1 LNVAAWTTPT
11 RAGLVKPSRP
21 NPYAATLVRK
31 RPSLDFSVSG
41 LVYSSMM
48 MFMGLAALNSQANL
62 LFGVFGLMIG
72 VLMFSLMFSKLVVRR
87 LSVRRTL
94 PDQAFV
100 GRPCAITYE
109 ITNTKRF
116 WPSMSVTLSEIDG
129 VDAFVRQPHAY
140 MLHAAPGMTATVPA
154 EVLPRRRGAFRLGQF
169 QLSTSFPFGFVKRAI
184 DQRQPDTLLVFPA
197 LGEVNPRLLHLFRSA
212 ESSGMMMRP
221 RAGGDDEFYGLK
233 EYRSGESPK
242 RIYWRRSART
252 GTLLVREMT
261 HISPPRVLLLVDT
274 YVAEQSSERLTAIE
288 RAVAMAASIGS
299 RALDEGLPVGLF
311 AFNRDG
317 FVNIPANRGKR
328 HRRDLLTALARLPV
342 NRECDASQLMSAA
355 RSALD
360 SRTTVVLLTPD
371 ETVSMPNDSA
381 RLALMTLSGHP
392 RYDGQWVKFPT
403 GLDFAQALPLDAN
416 VLISSSTRDR
426 G

>member
-1 LNVAAWTTPT
+1 M
-11 RAGLVKPSRP
+11 KSKRP
-21 NPYAATLVRK
+21 NPFAATLVRK
-31 RPSLDFSVSG
+31 RPSLDFSIAG

-72 VLMFSLMFSKLVVRR
+72 VLMFSLFFSKVVVRR

-100 GRPCAITYE
+100 GRPCTISYD
-109 ITNTKRF
+109 ITNLKRF

-154 EVLPRRRGAFRLGQF
+154 EVVPRRRGAFRLNQF

-184 DQRQPDTLLVFPA
+184 DQRQPDTLLVYPA
-197 LGEVNPRLLHLFRSA
+197 IGEVSPRLLHLFRSA
-212 ESSGMMMRP
+212 ESSGMTMRP

-233 EYRSGESPK
+233 EYRGGENPR

-252 GTLLVREMT
+252 GTLVVREMT
-261 HISPPRVLLLVDT
+261 HISPPRILLLVDT
-274 YVAEQSSERLTAIE
+274 HSGDQSSERLTAVE
-288 RAVAMAASIGS
+288 RCVAMAASIGS

-311 AFNRDG
+311 AFNGDG
-317 FVNIPANRGKR
+317 FVSVPANRGKR
-328 HRRDLLTALARLPV
+328 HRRDLLTALARLPL
-342 NRECDASQLMSAA
+342 NRECDVAQLLSGVRA
-355 RSALD
+355 ALD
-360 SRTTVVLLTPD
+360 SKTTVVLITPD
-371 ETVSMPNDSA
+371 ETASMPSDTA
-381 RLALMTLSGHP
+381 RVAMMTLSGHA
-392 RYDGQWVKFPT
+392 RFAGQWVRFPE
-403 GLDFAQALPLDAN
+403 GFDFAQALPLDAN
-416 VLISSSTRDR
+416 VLIGASNGRTD
-426 G
+426 